1 MPEILKVNADYSEE
15 SVLTRAAAIVISGG
29 VIAYPTETFY
39 GLGVDA
45 TNEQAMRRIFDI
57 KGRNFSNPISVII
70 SERKNVYPLVRDV
83 TRTAERLMDAFWPG
97 PLTIVFT
104 ASAEVSPLLTA
115 GSGKIGIRLSSH
127 EGAGRIAQIMGR
139 PLTATS
145 ANLSNQP
152 ECANAA
158 EVIKQIGNKIDAI
171 VDFGRTIGDKV
182 STVIDVSCDP
192 PVILREGIISRQS
205 IEKFINQVVS
215 NKDKHQIN

>member
-1 MPEILKVNADYSEE
+1 MPEILKVSADYSEE
-15 SVLTRAAAIVISGG
+15 SVLTRAAAIVICGG

-45 TNEQAMRRIFDI
+45 TNVQAIHKIFTV
-57 KGRNFSNPISVII
+57 KGRDFHNPLSVII
-70 SERKNVYPLVRDV
+70 GEKKNVYPLVRKV
-83 TRTAERLMDAFWPG
+83 TLTAEKLMDSFWPG
-97 PLTIVFT
+97 PLTIVFR

-127 EGAGRIAQIMGR
+127 KGASRIAQIMGR

-152 ECANAA
+152 ECARAT

-171 VDFGRTIGDKV
+171 VDFGKTTGGKV
-182 STVIDVSCDP
+182 STIIDVTCDP
-192 PVILREGIISRQS
+192 PVILREGAISQKS
-205 IEKFINQVVS
+205 IKKIL
-215 NKDKHQIN
+215 